1 MGAACPVIVLCA
13 PRSFSS
19 VTAAMLGQHPG
30 LYAFPEL
37 NLFLTD
43 TLGELLDWDMRPAT
57 ARQYVGGLTRAIA
70 ELEFGGQAAEPME
83 RARDWL
89 RARRGWQT
97 DTVFHFLTART
108 APRAIVDKSPR
119 TSMTKAACMRA
130 VSMVPDGRFLH
141 LTRHPAT
148 SIRSLS
154 STVVDKGIHVNRA
167 FAQIWVRCQQ
177 SILELTETLGCAQTL
192 RVHGEEI
199 LRRPD
204 EALGAVIDWLRL
216 PRGADCIE
224 LMKHPERSPFAYSIP
239 ELCDSEN
246 DSEFLANPQLRQ
258 PGPEL
263 DCQTVSDLDL
273 GMSLTKEVVEVAL
286 RLGYASC
293 D

>member
-70 ELEFGGQAAEPME
+70 ELEFGGQAALSIE

-89 RARRGWQT
+89 EARRDWRT
-97 DTVFHFLTART
+97 DTILHFLMART
-108 APRAIVDKSPR
+108 AARAMVDKSPR

-130 VSMVPDGRFLH
+130 VSMLPRGRFLH
-141 LTRHPAT
+141 LTRHPA
-148 SIRSLS
+148 
-154 STVVDKGIHVNRA
+154 
-167 FAQIWVRCQQ
+167 
-177 SILELTETLGCAQTL
+177 
-192 RVHGEEI
+192 
-199 LRRPD
+199 
-204 EALGAVIDWLRL
+204 VIDWLGL
-216 PRGADCIE
+216 PRSADCIQ
-224 LMKHPERSPFAYSIP
+224 LMKHPECSPFAFSIP
-239 ELCDSEN
+239 ALCDNEN
-246 DSEFLANPQLRQ
+246 DAEFLANPHLRQ
-258 PGPEL
+258 PGCEL
-263 DCQTVSDLDL
+263 DCQTVSDLGL
-273 GMSLTKEVVEVAL
+273 GRSLTKEVVELAL
-286 RLGYASC
+286 QLGYARC